1 MDFLLGLGKIRAR
14 AVLAVSMTIVAIITV
29 ILIST
34 LPDKGVTRLLIDS
47 EASYFPWTI
56 QNLMWWMFFLG
67 IGELIYRLAQAR
79 HLDRQLEDDLLRQAG
94 KEVITPEK
102 VRGLYMAFRSRSR
115 FADDLPALLKR
126 LLLQFQTTGSV
137 GQTQEFFNAQ
147 IDLRYNR
154 MESDYTMIRYIVW
167 VIPTLG
173 FIGTVMGIAMALSF
187 AAASDPQAASFLA
200 GLTGKLSVA
209 FYTTLVGLV
218 MSAILVFFMSLIQ
231 GYEEGRL
238 QAVESYVLDHMINRL
253 YKP

>member
-1 MDFLLGLGKIRAR
+1 MDFLLELGKARAR
-14 AVLAVSMTIVAIITV
+14 AVLALSMTIVAIIV
-29 ILIST
+29 IILIST
-34 LPDKGVTRLLIDS
+34 LPDRGTTRLLID
-47 EASYFPWTI
+47 AQAPYFPWTI
-56 QNLMWWMFFLG
+56 QNLMWVMFFLG
-67 IGELIYRLAQAR
+67 LGELFFRWVQAR
-79 HLDRQLEDDLLRQAG
+79 HLDRQLRDDPLRQTG

-102 VRGLYMAFRSRSR
+102 VRELYMAFRARSR
-115 FADDLPALLKR
+115 FPDDLPALLKR

-167 VIPTLG
+167 LIPTLG
-173 FIGTVMGIAMALSF
+173 FIGTVMGIAMALSY
-187 AAASDPQAASFLA
+187 AASHDPQAASFLA
-200 GLTGKLSVA
+200 GLTDKLSVA

-218 MSAILVFFMSLIQ
+218 MSAILVFVMSLVQ

-238 QAVESYVLDHMINRL
+238 HTMESYVLDHLINRL